1 MTKKISRKK
10 RAAAQKKGIYQPSL
24 FEKRRGGQPGNQNA
38 VKHGLYSKRFSPEEI
53 ENLSGMREGL
63 TDEIEVARVA
73 LSRILDYMQEIE
85 PQNMDIQDYVALQ
98 NLVAKHTATISRL
111 MQVDK
116 ALTDAQ
122 NVGLGAQLLAAL
134 EDVNASLMEH

>member
-1 MTKKISRKK
+1 
-10 RAAAQKKGIYQPSL
+10 
-24 FEKRRGGQPGNQNA
+24 
-38 VKHGLYSKRFSPEEI
+38 
-53 ENLSGMREGL
+53 MREGL

>member
-1 MTKKISRKK
+1 MTKKTSRKK
-10 RAAAQKKGIYQPSL
+10 RAAQKKGIYQPSL

-85 PQNMDIQDYVALQ
+85 PRNMNIQDYVALQ

>member
-1 MTKKISRKK
+1 MTKKTSRKK
-10 RAAAQKKGIYQPSL
+10 RAAQKKGIYQPSL

-63 TDEIEVARVA
+63 TDEIEVARVV